1 MKKIVKIIS
10 VGLIAAAILFLLHFV
25 LTLHA
30 VDIWLTGKIVKNTP
44 EKRSLIYTEWADAEY
59 GIEET
64 DKPCIFVREDRLMLA
79 VGTET
84 ADITPEGIN
93 IAYYGGFTDFSEM
106 IRYKKNCVVS
116 EDGRY
121 IVYRL
126 EFNEI
131 PYLYYFDTV
140 AQKAFFISDRVDSF
154 DILENDGTEAL
165 TLIYATGY
173 AQANKLFLYR
183 SDPAGETAGQ
193 TGLLAENNKISGVF
207 EAYGSIVYLDLTGNL
222 YRYEPAS
229 GETLQIAGEVEDLYF
244 PGDDVYNYDDYY
256 KDFTVCCRKN
266 GQDYILNGSAEAA
279 VDGGYYGTLPKYTF
293 AGASGDTYYYTV
305 HNKRIIRVSGG
316 AETVLYQELGD
327 LFRIFAYLPGTDRN
341 TPGSFIA
348 ASEDALYLLRDDGG
362 ASYELMKLP
371 ARYCGHT
378 NMLENHMAIYPAGND
393 VYYVNLLTSGS
404 MVLNVKRAES
414 WLNTVNSYN
423 YGLVAVRKDGEA
435 YTAEPLAVPPSRRM
449 DSPVP
454 VSQSSSSGKRTYVSR
469 FADGTVKSVSLL
481 SGNGALLF
489 ADILGTSSYAEGQ
502 CVTEVFP
509 CRAGTYLF
517 QEKPGGTK
525 EFYLLA
531 GDASQL
537 DPAMDENGILIKNYK
552 DFTAAVS
559 FGMLVIF

>member
-165 TLIYATGY
+165 TLIYAT
-173 AQANKLFLYR
+173 ATRRQTSCFC
-183 SDPAGETAGQ
+183 TA
-193 TGLLAENNKISGVF
+193 
-207 EAYGSIVYLDLTGNL
+207 
-222 YRYEPAS
+222 P
-229 GETLQIAGEVEDLYF
+229 
-244 PGDDVYNYDDYY
+244 
-256 KDFTVCCRKN
+256 
-266 GQDYILNGSAEAA
+266 
-279 VDGGYYGTLPKYTF
+279 
-293 AGASGDTYYYTV
+293 
-305 HNKRIIRVSGG
+305 IRRG
-316 AETVLYQELGD
+316 
-327 LFRIFAYLPGTDRN
+327 RLPGRPDSSRKTIKF
-341 TPGSFIA
+341 PVF
-348 ASEDALYLLRDDGG
+348 LR
-362 ASYELMKLP
+362 
-371 ARYCGHT
+371 
-378 NMLENHMAIYPAGND
+378 
-393 VYYVNLLTSGS
+393 
-404 MVLNVKRAES
+404 
-414 WLNTVNSYN
+414 
-423 YGLVAVRKDGEA
+423 
-435 YTAEPLAVPPSRRM
+435 
-449 DSPVP
+449 
-454 VSQSSSSGKRTYVSR
+454 RT
-469 FADGTVKSVSLL
+469 
-481 SGNGALLF
+481 
-489 ADILGTSSYAEGQ
+489 
-502 CVTEVFP
+502 
-509 CRAGTYLF
+509 
-517 QEKPGGTK
+517 
-525 EFYLLA
+525 
-531 GDASQL
+531 
-537 DPAMDENGILIKNYK
+537 
-552 DFTAAVS
+552 AVS
-559 FGMLVIF
+559 FI